1 VGFFPPLLSILITA
15 AFFLPGGM
23 VHAQAGMS
31 DGIIQGGLLSNPRLI
46 HAQEILADFAQGK
59 PDTGI
64 IVTLRPLAAASALSD
79 RSRSSVR
86 APAEFERPGAPPFY
100 NLQDRLIREELRAI
114 VEETVSR
121 AVNRLGGDGLRVTR
135 RFSYQFGFAARITPA
150 ALQQLAAEPEV
161 LFIEKDR
168 ILFPHLAQGIPLMHA
183 TVSRAEY
190 DGSDLSI
197 VICDTGIDTSH
208 PHLGGGGFPNS
219 KVIGGYDFGDNDA
232 DPRPDSVNGDAH
244 GTACAGIAAGDV
256 GTFEDYIGGV
266 APGARLYAVK
276 ISSGDTGSATTAAM
290 IAGWEWAVTHMDDDS
305 AHPVKIISTSFGGGK
320 FSSTCDEESPSMTD
334 AAFNALA
341 AGITIFASSGN
352 DGYCDAIAWPACIS
366 TVNSVGAVYDGSLGT
381 FGFCIDASSCAPK
394 EEHDACS
401 PDYAAW
407 DVTAA
412 DMVPSYSNSAPFL
425 TLLAPS
431 HNAFTTDIVGG
442 GGYSDG
448 DYDPSFGGTSAA
460 APYAAGAA
468 AVLQSA
474 AMAVTGTF
482 LSPSQI
488 RQYLVNTGDSITDGK
503 VSLTKPRINLD
514 NAVTAFLS
522 ETHTLTVTRTGT
534 GSGTVFSD
542 PGGIDCGA
550 DCSEGYA
557 AGTTVTLTAV
567 AEAGSSFTGWS
578 GGGCGGTDVCT
589 VTIDQETIV
598 AAEFTTDAVI
608 NDLTVLKTGT
618 GLGTVFSSPGG
629 IDCGTDCSEGY
640 AAGTIVILT
649 AVPDAGDRFKGWV
662 GNGCAGTGS
671 CVLSMDMDRNIAA
684 EFTSFPWPLFQP
696 AFTGRGGLVDET
708 SSANE

>member
-1 VGFFPPLLSILITA
+1 VQALCSFFPILITA
-15 AFFLPGGM
+15 VLLVSAGM
-23 VHAQAGMS
+23 VHAGAGMP
-31 DGIIQGGLLSNPRLI
+31 DGVIPDGLRSNPRLL
-46 HAQEILADFAQGK
+46 HAQEILADFAEGK
-59 PDTGI
+59 SDTGV
-64 IVTLRPLAAASALSD
+64 IVTLRPPAPASDLTVH
-79 RSRSSVR
+79 SRRSVR
-86 APAEFERPGAPPFY
+86 APAEFSRPGAPPFY
-100 NLQDRLIREELRAI
+100 NLRDRAIREELRAI

-121 AVNRLGGDGLRVTR
+121 AANRLGGDGLQVTR

-150 ALQQLAAEPEV
+150 ALQRLAAEPEV

-168 ILFPHLAQGIPLMHA
+168 ILFPHLAQGIPLMQA
-183 TVSRAEY
+183 TLPRADY
-190 DGSDLSI
+190 DGSGLSI

-208 PHLGGGGFPNS
+208 PRLGGGGFPNS
-219 KVIGGYDFGDNDA
+219 KVIGGYDVGDDDA
-232 DPRPDSVNGDAH
+232 DPRPDSANGEAH
-244 GTACAGIAAGDV
+244 GTACAGIAAGDA
-256 GTFEDYIGGV
+256 GTSGDYIGGV

-276 ISSGDTGSATTAAM
+276 ISSGDTDTATTAAM
-290 IAGWEWAVTHMDDDS
+290 IAAWEWAVTHMDDDP

-320 FSSTCDEESPSMTD
+320 FSATCDGESPGMTG

-381 FGFCIDASSCAPK
+381 LGFCVDALSCAPK
-394 EEHDACS
+394 VEHDDCS

-407 DVTAA
+407 DETAA

-431 HNAFTTDIVGG
+431 HDAFTTDIVGG
-442 GGYSDG
+442 GGYSVD

-474 AMAVTGTF
+474 SMAATGIF
-482 LSPSQI
+482 LSPDQV
-488 RQYLVNTGDSITDGK
+488 RQYLVNTGDSVTDSK

-550 DCSEGYA
+550 DCSERYA
-557 AGTTVTLTAV
+557 AGTMVTLTAV
-567 AEAGSSFTGWS
+567 
-578 GGGCGGTDVCT
+578 
-589 VTIDQETIV
+589 
-598 AAEFTTDAVI
+598 
-608 NDLTVLKTGT
+608 
-618 GLGTVFSSPGG
+618 
-629 IDCGTDCSEGY
+629 
-640 AAGTIVILT
+640 
-649 AVPDAGDRFKGWV
+649 PDSGDRFKGWA
-662 GNGCAGTGS
+662 GNGCMGTGP
-671 CVLSMDMDRNIAA
+671 CVLSMDMDGNITA

-696 AFTGRGGLVDET
+696 AFTGRGGVGDET